1 MKHSLFYFVGLLILL
16 FLPFLAYAQGQKI
29 YLDKFERDDFSTTA
43 KDNPKYD
50 GSGNLYSIIKVR
62 TNNGTAVSREFK
74 FSFGNMASSDA
85 GQHEDEV
92 WLYVQKNARKISISR
107 TGFVPLKDIDLG
119 MTVEAGKTY
128 ILTLSYVEP
137 QDIVKKQWLAFSI
150 TPTDV
155 NAVIKVKRDDARDY
169 DVWGQA
175 LNGQDARNLEC
186 GRYQYQ
192 IVAENY
198 DISEGVVTL
207 NSPDATHTEK
217 VDLRPNFGFLQI
229 NDVHGIAGAQIFI
242 DNKFI
247 GTIPYKSDVKWA
259 SGEYSLSIT
268 NGELYKTYNG
278 KFTINK
284 GETTV
289 LEPRLESN
297 AAETH
302 LRVDADAQ
310 IFLDRRLL
318 GTREWRGPL
327 KAGRYEVECRMEKH
341 KSTFKTIT
349 VIADN
354 AQDIL
359 LESPKPITGALA
371 ITSTPL
377 NAEIR
382 IDGQVV
388 GTTPMTVRELLIG
401 QHTVELSLKNHKSEQ
416 REFEIIEGKT
426 YELSI
431 PLSDMANMTIN
442 TQPTGASLYLNG
454 VSKGITPYSEVLPS
468 GDYDVKL
475 VHKKYVVYDEK
486 VHFDSSNPNLT
497 LTMQRQYMLP
507 TCFYIQPTFQVGTF
521 NSFGGSIGAYI
532 SNFNIEASFLS
543 GMTKESLYW
552 NYVGDSTTKEP
563 VEESFSANR
572 VDARIGYGFVFGT
585 HFRVTPQVGVGITM
599 LTGDRDSSGN
609 AISGNIGARLEY
621 ALASFIGISVTPEYG
636 MAFKKSNVFSTVSDA
651 SSTVNNWGGSANL
664 KLGVYLFF

>member
-1 MKHSLFYFVGLLILL
+1 MKHSLFYFVGLLILI
-16 FLPFLAYAQGQKI
+16 FLPVLVYAQGQKI

-62 TNNGTAVSREFK
+62 TNNETAVSREFK

-107 TGFVPLKDIDLG
+107 AGFVPLKDEDLG

-137 QDIVKKQWLAFSI
+137 QNIVKKQFLAFSI
-150 TPTDV
+150 TPSEV
-155 NAVIKVKRDDARDY
+155 KAVIKVKRDDERDFEL
-169 DVWGQA
+169 WGQPS
-175 LNGQDARNLEC
+175 RFLEC

-198 DISEGVVTL
+198 DLSEGVVTL
-207 NSPDATHTEK
+207 NIPDATHIEK
-217 VDLRPNFGFLQI
+217 VELRPNFGYLQI
-229 NDVHGIAGAQIFI
+229 DDVHGISGAQIYI
-242 DNKFI
+242 DDKYI

-259 SGEYSLSIT
+259 SGEHSISIT

-284 GETTV
+284 GDTTV

-359 LESPKPITGALA
+359 LESPKPITGSLA
-371 ITSTPL
+371 ITSTPF

-382 IDGQVV
+382 IDGQDV
-388 GTTPMTVRELLIG
+388 GITPKTVTDLLIG

-416 REFEIIEGKT
+416 REFEIIEGET

-454 VSKGITPYSEVLPS
+454 VSKGLTPYSEVLPS
-468 GDYDVKL
+468 GDYDVRL

-521 NSFGGSIGAYI
+521 NSFGGSIGAYF

-543 GMTKESLYW
+543 GMSKESLYW
-552 NYVGDSTTKEP
+552 NYVGDSSTKEP

-572 VDARIGYGFVFGT
+572 IDARIGYGFVFGT

-609 AISGNIGARLEY
+609 AISGNIGARLEH

-651 SSTVNNWGGSANL
+651 SSTVKNWGGSANL
-664 KLGVYLFF
+664 KLGIYLFF